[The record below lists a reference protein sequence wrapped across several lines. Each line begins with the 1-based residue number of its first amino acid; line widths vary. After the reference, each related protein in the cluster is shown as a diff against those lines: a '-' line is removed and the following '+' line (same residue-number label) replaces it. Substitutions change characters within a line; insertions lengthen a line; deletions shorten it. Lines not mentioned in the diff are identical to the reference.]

1 MLDKKF
7 IFSFLGTIVFE
18 IGLGSFFFLSN
29 LNVYI
34 TSYVHLN
41 QKWITMHYGNFLS
54 TIMDFGSHLIGL
66 LSGYIENKYGYKT
79 AMIIGNIIII
89 FCSLGFFFQQ
99 NIFITYL
106 LTFLF
111 GCGNGI
117 CINVPIKN
125 LCYYMPKQKGF
136 INSIIGNILVLSAA
150 LYIFIGEKLI
160 NTEGYTLKKNDNFYP
175 DHIAKRTPYY
185 FLIVLFSVP
194 ILTFI
199 SLCLIY
205 KFEPE
210 EEYENQ
216 MKNKFQKFNSEIL
229 VEEDDDIENNS
240 KDNINNIHNIKEKKN
255 EKINENI
262 NGNIDKNEN
271 IKEDKNNNKKEE
283 KKEEKYE
290 EEEKIEKEGDENLIS
305 FKGRSKINYKKDLT
319 PILKSKKFWLLIGIL
334 CTMNFLIK
342 FILATFRTFGAI
354 IGVNGSL
361 FKYLSLCI
369 SITNIISGPIW
380 GILIDKIQPKIIF
393 IIMGSIVLF
402 ISISFQIFVENQ
414 FMFIILIILNVVCMG
429 GFHSIVYPHVME
441 VFGMKYSIEINGII
455 SIFSGFVGIIVSFL
469 SFIVSLYYS
478 NDVIKI
484 PYKNIYLLGGFFDLF
499 SIILS
504 SQYDNEVFN
513 YKNEDEKN
521 NLVKKEKIPEIELEL
536 ENL

>member
-1 MLDKKF
+1 
-7 IFSFLGTIVFE
+7 
-18 IGLGSFFFLSN
+18 
-29 LNVYI
+29 
-34 TSYVHLN
+34 
-41 QKWITMHYGNFLS
+41 
-54 TIMDFGSHLIGL
+54 
-66 LSGYIENKYGYKT
+66 
-79 AMIIGNIIII
+79 
-89 FCSLGFFFQQ
+89 
-99 NIFITYL
+99 
-106 LTFLF
+106 
-111 GCGNGI
+111 
-117 CINVPIKN
+117 
-125 LCYYMPKQKGF
+125 
-136 INSIIGNILVLSAA
+136 
-150 LYIFIGEKLI
+150 
-160 NTEGYTLKKNDNFYP
+160 
-175 DHIAKRTPYY
+175 
-185 FLIVLFSVP
+185 
-194 ILTFI
+194 
-199 SLCLIY
+199 
-205 KFEPE
+205 
-210 EEYENQ
+210 
-216 MKNKFQKFNSEIL
+216 
-229 VEEDDDIENNS
+229 
-240 KDNINNIHNIKEKKN
+240 
-255 EKINENI
+255 
-262 NGNIDKNEN
+262 
-271 IKEDKNNNKKEE
+271 
-283 KKEEKYE
+283 
-290 EEEKIEKEGDENLIS
+290 
-305 FKGRSKINYKKDLT
+305 
-319 PILKSKKFWLLIGIL
+319 
-334 CTMNFLIK
+334 MNFLIK

-513 YKNEDEKN
+513 YKNEDEKK
-521 NLVKKEKIPEIELEL
+521 NLVKKEKIPEVELEL